1 MTSSSQLELLRL
13 HRADVRDLLAGFG
26 FTDLRVALR
35 QPTAVLARPGADVT
49 LGDLLK
55 AEEALSDFLLVDVEI
70 VSVRSEL
77 GRELAPDSVAL

>member
-35 QPTAVLARPGADVT
+35 QPTAVLARPGAEVT
-49 LGDLLK
+49 LHSAYEPGEIARLTEVMENISETFEQLEDL
-55 AEEALSDFLLVDVEI
+55 AA
-70 VSVRSEL
+70 R
-77 GRELAPDSVAL
+77 